1 MELWGL
7 FKIPF
12 SAGAIP
18 KGCFLWLGEGLGLCE
33 EEVVRSL
40 FPGRQCVFRG
50 SFGGRRGAHSFFRR
64 LYMSL
69 LLRSPAQV
77 RLLRRN
83 FLRSSLK
90 SSWCIG
96 R

>member
-1 MELWGL
+1 MEVFLKSSFL
-7 FKIPF
+7 LVR
-12 SAGAIP
+12 SR
-18 KGCFLWLGEGLGLCE
+18 KGGSLCFGEGLGLCE
-33 EEVVRSL
+33 EVVSGL
-40 FPGRQCVFRG
+40 LPGRQCV
-50 SFGGRRGAHSFFRR
+50 SEAVSEDEDSAHSFFRR

>member
-1 MELWGL
+1 MELPRL
-7 FKIPF
+7 FEIPF

-18 KGCFLWLGEGLGLCE
+18 KGSFLWFGEGLGLCE
-33 EEVVRSL
+33 EVVWSL

-50 SFGGRRGAHSFFRR
+50 SFGGRGGAQSFFRR